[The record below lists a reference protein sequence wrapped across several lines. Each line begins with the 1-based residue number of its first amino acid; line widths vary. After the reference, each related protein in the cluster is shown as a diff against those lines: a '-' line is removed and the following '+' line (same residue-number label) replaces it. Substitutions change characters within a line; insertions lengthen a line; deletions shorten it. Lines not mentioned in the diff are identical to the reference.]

1 MTQDFPFAQDSPLS
15 LQGEGW
21 GEGDGL
27 RPHTSAN
34 PELRSPSLTLPRK
47 RERGPFGVKRIHEA
61 PCPLIRLVKPIA
73 DGVRSYGAR
82 IVRHRRA
89 GQRRI
94 TANGYTP
101 YALTG

>member
-1 MTQDFPFAQDSPLS
+1 M
-15 LQGEGW
+15 
-21 GEGDGL
+21 
-27 RPHTSAN
+27 
-34 PELRSPSLTLPRK
+34 
-47 RERGPFGVKRIHEA
+47 KRIHEA

-73 DGVRSYGAR
+73 DGVRSYGSG
-82 IVRHRRA
+82 IIRHRSF